1 MTPPTRTD
9 LLQALQSVGIRT
21 GDIIFVHSSIYR
33 MGKLADTAIDDI
45 PQAVTSILIDL
56 LGPSGGLYAP
66 TFTYKFCDGQPFDIR
81 STPSEMGVLTEY
93 IRKQEESV
101 RSPHPMQS
109 IAGMGPN
116 AVDVCNRDTRT
127 TFTSGGPIDRLYEL
141 DAKVLL
147 LGAPFQSTSLIHYVE
162 EKCEVPYRC
171 WKEFEGEYTNRNGDT
186 DPVTYEMYVRDL
198 DLNPKLDLSII
209 ERELSECTI
218 QKAQVG
224 PAGIISFK
232 FGDFVEKAT
241 ELISKDPFAIIGEMN
256 RS

>member
-1 MTPPTRTD
+1 MTAPTRTG
-9 LLQALQSVGIRT
+9 LLQALQSVDIGT
-21 GDIIFVHSSIYR
+21 GDTIFVHSSIYR

-56 LGPSGGLYAP
+56 IGPSGGLYVP

-81 STPSEMGVLTEY
+81 STPSKMGVLTEY

-109 IAGMGPN
+109 IAGIGPN
-116 AVDVCNRDTRT
+116 AVDVCDRDTRT

-162 EKCEVPYRC
+162 EKCEVPYRY

-186 DPVTYEMYVRDL
+186 DPVAYEMYVRDL

-209 ERELSECTI
+209 LRELSEGTI

-224 PAGIISFK
+224 PTEIISFK
-232 FGDFVEKAT
+232 FEDFVEKVIK
-241 ELISKDPFAIIGEMN
+241 LISKDPFAIVGEMN